1 MSSNQPLSL
10 NYLVFDDDNDAE
22 SQYRSNITVPSY
34 NCNLIF
40 INPTEFYDAESNLFN
55 GEQFISE
62 IQKKTQGININLV
75 ISDWNILPANED
87 GFQGIVGWDI
97 IEYVIKAKNK
107 LKTRSFLIY
116 SADLNKASQYIIDKI
131 KKDIEKNDLIT
142 SLNFISS
149 ILEIRLKFCKR
160 DEQRFSEVVTLLKL
174 SNTISNIVLDSVLN
188 FDKNTIVKTGN
199 KHFDGKKI
207 FELVNEHPDVQG
219 LKFIREFIELSI
231 ANYSELNA

>member
-1 MSSNQPLSL
+1 MSSSQPLFL

-22 SQYRSNITVPSY
+22 IQYRTNVTDPSFKG
-34 NCNLIF
+34 NLIF
-40 INPTEFYDAESNLFN
+40 INPTNFYDAELNIFD
-55 GEQFISE
+55 EEKFISE
-62 IQKKTQGININLV
+62 IQNKTQGVNINLI
-75 ISDWNILPANED
+75 ISDWNILPSNDD
-87 GFQGIVGWDI
+87 GFSGIVGWNI
-97 IEYVIKAKNK
+97 IEDVIKAKAK

-131 KKDIEKNDLIT
+131 RQDIDKNDIIT

-149 ILEIRLKFCKR
+149 ILEIKLKFCKR
-160 DEQRFSEVVTLLKL
+160 NEQRFSEVITLLKS
-174 SNTISNIVLDSVLN
+174 SNTISNVVLDSILN

-207 FELVNEHPDVQG
+207 SELVNESPNIQG